1 MEEKLDSK
9 SEKILFYIRDKEKVK
24 SSRIEH
30 NIDNVDRDA
39 VNYRIRK
46 MRNLGL
52 VSSEKDRTSV
62 SGGAEFAKD
71 HYPNLNKIDEYET
84 LFGKLDVPEYKKAER
99 YGELVRRVE
108 KLEESDDEI
117 WSKINEIEDIL
128 NYIRDWVD
136 TAEKYLVAIRMYF
149 NKSDSTKF
157 DIYLDSAEQDMKN

>member
-9 SEKILFYIRDKEKVK
+9 SEKMLFYIRDKEKVK
-24 SSRIEH
+24 SSRIEQ
-30 NIDNVDRDA
+30 NIENVDRDA

-52 VSSEKDRTSV
+52 ISSQKDRSSV
-62 SGGAEFAKD
+62 AGGAKFAKD

-84 LFGKLDVPEYKKAER
+84 LFGRLDVPNYKKDKR
-99 YGELVRRVE
+99 YDELVRRVE
-108 KLEESDDEI
+108 KLEESDGEI

-128 NYIRDWVD
+128 NYTRDWVD

-149 NKSDSTKF
+149 NKSESTKF
-157 DIYLDSAEQDMKN
+157 DKYLDSAEQDMKN